1 MESSTPLEQDFR
13 ALAGVLTSSDC
24 VAVWP
29 TAGEGL
35 VGEFQVLVEEE
46 WQQLL
51 RHGLHLVS
59 DAEVK
64 ELYCLQNVP
73 GYDELVVRV
82 FRLVQEPFPRRGV
95 WQLQEL
101 PGTRQIIKT
110 KSELSRSD
118 STAGDSLPRSGNGS
132 KAWTISPAK
141 MQRKRRQNSDS
152 EDRVASSNKSN
163 DEVRPP
169 TKTRRVSPEKKD
181 RAAPVAPI
189 PDNCDSVGN
198 TARSRRS
205 GQSDAANKRHELRAA
220 DAARALGLL
229 HQSDTVAYADDTG
242 PDQTRYESLNRARV
256 VSLSA
261 RGTESLWSALESAS
275 TRVLKLLSNG
285 LFSVVMGI
293 KTQDSFDYD
302 LLWIEEDD
310 RHCWTMFGEP
320 RIP

>member
-73 GYDELVVRV
+73 GYDELVVRL

-169 TKTRRVSPEKKD
+169 TKTPLATQQD
-181 RAAPVAPI
+181 LG
-189 PDNCDSVGN
+189 DQGN
-198 TARSRRS
+198 
-205 GQSDAANKRHELRAA
+205 QMLLINVMNF
-220 DAARALGLL
+220 ALLM
-229 HQSDTVAYADDTG
+229 
-242 PDQTRYESLNRARV
+242 PPTRYESLNRARV

>member
-73 GYDELVVRV
+73 GYDELVVRL

-169 TKTRRVSPEKKD
+169 TKTPLATQQD
-181 RAAPVAPI
+181 LG
-189 PDNCDSVGN
+189 DQGN
-198 TARSRRS
+198 RMLLI
-205 GQSDAANKRHELRAA
+205 NVMNF
-220 DAARALGLL
+220 ALLMPL
-229 HQSDTVAYADDTG
+229 
-242 PDQTRYESLNRARV
+242 TRYESLNRARV